1 VPAQTPC
8 LLHEERKQREREEIR
23 MAELPMGRKGKK
35 GDARI
40 RKKREER

>member
-1 VPAQTPC
+1 
-8 LLHEERKQREREEIR
+8 
-23 MAELPMGRKGKK
+23 MAELPVGRKGKK